1 MIYLIWLSILDFKP
15 IEKLQLI
22 QIIGTPQKIFNL
34 TERQLKDYTN
44 SEEVIRKIINIEKK
58 KEAEKILRKVE
69 KENVKLITMM
79 NEEYPKNLQRLYD
92 KPILLYAKGNIKLLN
107 SSKKISIVGSRNC
120 SEYGKIVTQK
130 MSYMLAKKDYTIVS
144 GMAKGIDGYA
154 HKGALAAQG
163 NTIAILG
170 SGVNYVYPEENRRLY
185 NKILEKNGL
194 ILSEYGIDTKPI
206 PEYFPARN
214 RIISGLSD
222 KILITEA
229 SKKSGTMITVNF
241 AIEQGKTVYAV
252 PGNITSARSEG
263 TNELIK
269 DGAILVNSLEDIIDL

>member
-34 TERQLKDYTN
+34 TEKQLKEYTN
-44 SEEVIRKIINIEKK
+44 SEEIIKKIINIEKK
-58 KEAEKILRKVE
+58 QEAEKILKKVE
-69 KENVKLITMM
+69 NEDIKLITMM
-79 NEEYPKNLQRLYD
+79 NREYPKNLQRIYD

-107 SSKKISIVGSRNC
+107 SLKKISIIGSRNC

-130 MSYMLAKKDYTIVS
+130 LSYMLAKEDYTIVS
-144 GMAKGIDGYA
+144 GMAKGIDSYA
-154 HKGALAAQG
+154 HKGALTAQG

-170 SGVNYVYPEENRRLY
+170 SGVNYIYPEENKRIY
-185 NKILEKNGL
+185 DKILEKNGL

-214 RIISGLSD
+214 RIISGISD

-229 SKKSGTMITVNF
+229 SKKSGTMITASF

-252 PGNITSARSEG
+252 PGNITSIRSEG

-269 DGAILVNSLEDIIDL
+269 DGAILVNSLEDITDL

>member
-1 MIYLIWLSILDFKP
+1 MIYLIWLSILNFKP

-22 QIIGTPQKIFNL
+22 QIIGTPEKIFKL
-34 TERQLKDYTN
+34 TEKQLREYTN
-44 SEEVIRKIINIEKK
+44 SEEIIRKIMNIEKRQ
-58 KEAEKILRKVE
+58 EAEKILSKIE
-69 KENVKLITMM
+69 KENVRIITLMDK
-79 NEEYPKNLQRLYD
+79 EYPKNLQRIYD
-92 KPILLYAKGNIKLLN
+92 KPILLYAKGNIKLLD
-107 SSKKISIVGSRNC
+107 SLKKISIIGSRNC

-130 MSYMLAKKDYTIVS
+130 LSYMLAKKDYTIVS
-144 GMAKGIDGYA
+144 GMAKGIDSYA
-154 HKGALAAQG
+154 HKGALTAQG

-170 SGVNYVYPEENRRLY
+170 SGVNYIYPEENKRLY

-214 RIISGLSD
+214 RIISGISD

-229 SKKSGTMITVNF
+229 SKKSGTMITANF
-241 AIEQGKTVYAV
+241 ATEQGKTVYAV

-269 DGAILVNSLEDIIDL
+269 DGAILVNSLEDITDL

>member
-22 QIIGTPQKIFNL
+22 QIIGTPEKIFKL
-34 TERQLKDYTN
+34 TEKQLREYTN
-44 SEEVIRKIINIEKK
+44 SEEIIKKIMSSEKRQKAEEILNKMERENIRIITLMDK
-58 KEAEKILRKVE
+58 
-69 KENVKLITMM
+69 T
-79 NEEYPKNLQRLYD
+79 YPKNLQRIYD
-92 KPILLYAKGNIKLLN
+92 KPILLYAKGNTNLLK
-107 SSKKISIVGSRNC
+107 SLKKISIIGSRNC
-120 SEYGKIVTQK
+120 SEYGKMVTQK
-130 MSYMLAKKDYTIVS
+130 LSYMLAKKDYTIVS
-144 GMAKGIDGYA
+144 GMAKGIDSYA
-154 HKGALAAQG
+154 HKGALTAKG

-170 SGVNYVYPEENRRLY
+170 SGVNYIYPEENKRLY
-185 NKILEKNGL
+185 NKILEQNGL

-214 RIISGLSD
+214 RLISGISD

-229 SKKSGTMITVNF
+229 SKKSGTMITANF

-252 PGNITSARSEG
+252 PGNITSTRSEG

-269 DGAILVNSLEDIIDL
+269 DGAILVNSLEDITDL

>member
-34 TERQLKDYTN
+34 TEKQLREYTN
-44 SEEVIRKIINIEKK
+44 SEEIIKKIMNSEKRQKAEEILNKMERENI
-58 KEAEKILRKVE
+58 II
-69 KENVKLITMM
+69 ITLMDKT
-79 NEEYPKNLQRLYD
+79 NTKNLHRIYD
-92 KPILLYAKGNIKLLN
+92 KPILLYAKGNTNLLK
-107 SSKKISIVGSRNC
+107 SLKKISIIGSRNC

-130 MSYMLAKKDYTIVS
+130 LSYMLAKKDYTIVS
-144 GMAKGIDGYA
+144 GMAKGIDSYA
-154 HKGALAAQG
+154 HKGTLTAKG

-170 SGVNYVYPEENRRLY
+170 SGVNYIYPEENKRLY
-185 NKILEKNGL
+185 NKILEQNGL

-214 RIISGLSD
+214 RLISGISD

-229 SKKSGTMITVNF
+229 SRKSGTMITANF

-252 PGNITSARSEG
+252 PGNITSTRSEG

-269 DGAILVNSLEDIIDL
+269 DGAILVNSLEDITDL

>member
-1 MIYLIWLSILDFKP
+1 MIYLIWLSILNFKP

-22 QIIGTPQKIFNL
+22 QIIGTPEKIFKL
-34 TERQLKDYTN
+34 TEKQLREYTN
-44 SEEVIRKIINIEKK
+44 SEEIIRKIMNIEKRQ
-58 KEAEKILRKVE
+58 EAEKILSKIE
-69 KENVKLITMM
+69 KENIRIITLMDK
-79 NEEYPKNLQRLYD
+79 EYPKNLQRIYD
-92 KPILLYAKGNIKLLN
+92 KPILLYAKGNIKLLD
-107 SSKKISIVGSRNC
+107 SLKKISIIGSRNC

-130 MSYMLAKKDYTIVS
+130 LSYMLAKKDYTIVS
-144 GMAKGIDGYA
+144 GMAKGIDSYA
-154 HKGALAAQG
+154 HKGALTAQG

-170 SGVNYVYPEENRRLY
+170 SGVNYIYPEENTRLY

-214 RIISGLSD
+214 RIISGISD

-229 SKKSGTMITVNF
+229 SKKSGTMITANF
-241 AIEQGKTVYAV
+241 ATEQGKTVYAV

-269 DGAILVNSLEDIIDL
+269 DGAILVNSLEDITDL

>member
-34 TERQLKDYTN
+34 TEKQLREYTN
-44 SEEVIRKIINIEKK
+44 SEEIIRKIMNIEKRQ
-58 KEAEKILRKVE
+58 EAEKILNQIE
-69 KENVKLITMM
+69 KENIKLIPIMDK
-79 NEEYPKNLQRLYD
+79 EYPKNLHRIYD
-92 KPILLYAKGNIKLLN
+92 KPILLYAKGNTNLLK
-107 SSKKISIVGSRNC
+107 SLKKISIIGSRNC

-130 MSYMLAKKDYTIVS
+130 LSYMLAKKDYTIVS
-144 GMAKGIDGYA
+144 GMAKGIDSYA
-154 HKGALAAQG
+154 HKGALTAKG

-170 SGVNYVYPEENRRLY
+170 SGVNYVYPEENKRLY
-185 NKILEKNGL
+185 NKILEQNGL
-194 ILSEYGIDTKPI
+194 ILSEYGLDTKPI

-214 RIISGLSD
+214 RLISGISD

-229 SKKSGTMITVNF
+229 SKKSGTMITANF

-252 PGNITSARSEG
+252 PGNITSTRSEG

-269 DGAILVNSLEDIIDL
+269 DGAILVNSLEDITDL

>member
-34 TERQLKDYTN
+34 TEKQLKEYTN
-44 SEEVIRKIINIEKK
+44 SEEIIKKIINIEKK
-58 KEAEKILRKVE
+58 QEAEKILKKVE
-69 KENVKLITMM
+69 NEDIKLITMM
-79 NEEYPKNLQRLYD
+79 NREYPKNLQRIYD
-92 KPILLYAKGNIKLLN
+92 RPILLYAKGNIKLLN
-107 SSKKISIVGSRNC
+107 SLKKISIIGSRNC

-130 MSYMLAKKDYTIVS
+130 LSYMLAKEDYTIVS
-144 GMAKGIDGYA
+144 GMAKGIDSYA
-154 HKGALAAQG
+154 HKGALTAQG

-170 SGVNYVYPEENRRLY
+170 SGVNYIYPEENKRLY
-185 NKILEKNGL
+185 DKILEKNGL

-214 RIISGLSD
+214 RIISGISD

-229 SKKSGTMITVNF
+229 SKKSGTMITASF

-252 PGNITSARSEG
+252 PGNITSIRSEG

-269 DGAILVNSLEDIIDL
+269 DGAILVNSLEDITDL

>member
-1 MIYLIWLSILDFKP
+1 MIYLIWLSILNFKP

-22 QIIGTPQKIFNL
+22 QIIGTPEKIFKL
-34 TERQLKDYTN
+34 TEKQLREYTN
-44 SEEVIRKIINIEKK
+44 SEEIIKKIMSSEKRQKAEEILNKMERENIRIITLMDK
-58 KEAEKILRKVE
+58 
-69 KENVKLITMM
+69 T
-79 NEEYPKNLQRLYD
+79 YPKNLQRIYD
-92 KPILLYAKGNIKLLN
+92 KPILLYAKGNTNLLK
-107 SSKKISIVGSRNC
+107 SLKKISIIGSRNC

-130 MSYMLAKKDYTIVS
+130 FSYMLAKKDYTIVS
-144 GMAKGIDGYA
+144 GMAKGIDSYA
-154 HKGALAAQG
+154 HKGALTAQG

-170 SGVNYVYPEENRRLY
+170 SGVNYIYPEENKRLY
-185 NKILEKNGL
+185 NKILEQNGL

-214 RIISGLSD
+214 RLISGISD

-229 SKKSGTMITVNF
+229 SKKSGTMITANF

-252 PGNITSARSEG
+252 PGNITSTRSEG

-269 DGAILVNSLEDIIDL
+269 DGAILVNSLEDITDL

>member
-22 QIIGTPQKIFNL
+22 QIIGTPEKIFKL
-34 TERQLKDYTN
+34 TEKQLREYTN
-44 SEEVIRKIINIEKK
+44 SEEIIRKIINIEKRQ
-58 KEAEKILRKVE
+58 EAEKILNQIE
-69 KENVKLITMM
+69 KENIKLITIMDK
-79 NEEYPKNLQRLYD
+79 EYPKKLHRIYD
-92 KPILLYAKGNIKLLN
+92 KPILLYAKGNTKLLK
-107 SSKKISIVGSRNC
+107 SLKKISIIGSRNC
-120 SEYGKIVTQK
+120 SEYGKMVTQK
-130 MSYMLAKKDYTIVS
+130 LSYMLAKKDYTIVS
-144 GMAKGIDGYA
+144 GMAKGIDSYA
-154 HKGALAAQG
+154 HKGTLTAKG

-170 SGVNYVYPEENRRLY
+170 SGVNYIYPEENKRLY
-185 NKILEKNGL
+185 NKILEQNGL

-214 RIISGLSD
+214 RLISGISD

-229 SKKSGTMITVNF
+229 SRKSGTMITANF

-252 PGNITSARSEG
+252 PGNITSTRSEG

-269 DGAILVNSLEDIIDL
+269 DGAILVNSLEDITDL

>member
-34 TERQLKDYTN
+34 TEKQLREYTN
-44 SEEVIRKIINIEKK
+44 SEEIIKKIMNSEKRQKAEEILNKMERENIRIITLMDK
-58 KEAEKILRKVE
+58 
-69 KENVKLITMM
+69 T
-79 NEEYPKNLQRLYD
+79 YPKNLQRIYD
-92 KPILLYAKGNIKLLN
+92 KPILLYAKGNTNLLK
-107 SSKKISIVGSRNC
+107 SLKKISIVGSRNC

-130 MSYMLAKKDYTIVS
+130 LSYMLAKKDYTIVS
-144 GMAKGIDGYA
+144 GMAKGIDSYA
-154 HKGALAAQG
+154 HKGTLTAKG
-163 NTIAILG
+163 STIAILG
-170 SGVNYVYPEENRRLY
+170 SGVNYVYPEENKRLY
-185 NKILEKNGL
+185 NKILEQNGL

-214 RIISGLSD
+214 RLISGISD

-229 SKKSGTMITVNF
+229 SRKSGTMITANF

-252 PGNITSARSEG
+252 PGNITSTRSEG

-269 DGAILVNSLEDIIDL
+269 DGAILVNSLEDITDL

>member
-1 MIYLIWLSILDFKP
+1 MIYLIWLSILNFKP

-22 QIIGTPQKIFNL
+22 QIIGTPEKIFKL
-34 TERQLKDYTN
+34 TEKQLREYTN
-44 SEEVIRKIINIEKK
+44 SEEIIRKIMNIEKRQ
-58 KEAEKILRKVE
+58 EAEKILSKIE
-69 KENVKLITMM
+69 KENIRIITLMDK
-79 NEEYPKNLQRLYD
+79 EYPKNLQRIYD
-92 KPILLYAKGNIKLLN
+92 KPILLYAKGNIKLLD
-107 SSKKISIVGSRNC
+107 SLKKISIIGSRNC

-130 MSYMLAKKDYTIVS
+130 LSYMLAKKDYTIVS
-144 GMAKGIDGYA
+144 GMAKGIDSYA
-154 HKGALAAQG
+154 HKGALTAQG

-170 SGVNYVYPEENRRLY
+170 SGVNYIYPEENKRLY

-214 RIISGLSD
+214 RIISGISD

-229 SKKSGTMITVNF
+229 SKKSGTMITANF
-241 AIEQGKTVYAV
+241 ATEQGKTVYAV

-269 DGAILVNSLEDIIDL
+269 DGAILVNSLEDITDL

>member
-58 KEAEKILRKVE
+58 KEAEKILRKAE

-79 NEEYPKNLQRLYD
+79 NKEYPKNLQRLYD

>member
-22 QIIGTPQKIFNL
+22 QIIGTPEKIFKL
-34 TERQLKDYTN
+34 TEKQLREYTN
-44 SEEVIRKIINIEKK
+44 SEEIIKKIMSSEK
-58 KEAEKILRKVE
+58 RQKVE
-69 KENVKLITMM
+69 EILNKMERENIRIITLMDKT
-79 NEEYPKNLQRLYD
+79 YPKNLQRIYD
-92 KPILLYAKGNIKLLN
+92 KPILLYAKGNTNLLK
-107 SSKKISIVGSRNC
+107 SLKKISIIGSRNC

-130 MSYMLAKKDYTIVS
+130 FSYMLAKKDYTIVS
-144 GMAKGIDGYA
+144 GMAKGIDSYA
-154 HKGALAAQG
+154 HKGALTAQG

-170 SGVNYVYPEENRRLY
+170 SGVNYIYPEENKRLY
-185 NKILEKNGL
+185 NKILEQNGL

-214 RIISGLSD
+214 RLISGISD

-229 SKKSGTMITVNF
+229 SKKSGTMITANF

-252 PGNITSARSEG
+252 PGNITSTRSEG

-269 DGAILVNSLEDIIDL
+269 DGAILVNSLEDITDL

>member
-34 TERQLKDYTN
+34 TEKQLREYTN
-44 SEEVIRKIINIEKK
+44 SEEIIRKIMNIEKRQ
-58 KEAEKILRKVE
+58 EAEKILNQIE
-69 KENVKLITMM
+69 KENIKLITIMDK
-79 NEEYPKNLQRLYD
+79 EYPKNLHIIYD
-92 KPILLYAKGNIKLLN
+92 KPILLYAKGNTNLLK
-107 SSKKISIVGSRNC
+107 SLKKISIIGSRNC

-130 MSYMLAKKDYTIVS
+130 LSYMLAKKDYTIVS
-144 GMAKGIDGYA
+144 GMAKGIDSYA
-154 HKGALAAQG
+154 HKGALTAKG

-170 SGVNYVYPEENRRLY
+170 SGVNYVYPEENKRLY
-185 NKILEKNGL
+185 NKILEQNGL
-194 ILSEYGIDTKPI
+194 ILSEYGLDTKPI

-214 RIISGLSD
+214 RLISGISD

-229 SKKSGTMITVNF
+229 SKKSGTMITANF

-252 PGNITSARSEG
+252 PGNITSTRSEG

-269 DGAILVNSLEDIIDL
+269 DGAILVNSLEDITDL

>member
-34 TERQLKDYTN
+34 TEKQLREYTN
-44 SEEVIRKIINIEKK
+44 SEEIIRKIMNIEKRQ
-58 KEAEKILRKVE
+58 EAEKILNQIG
-69 KENVKLITMM
+69 KENIKLITIMDK
-79 NEEYPKNLQRLYD
+79 EYPKNLHRIYD
-92 KPILLYAKGNIKLLN
+92 KPILLYAKGNTNLLK
-107 SSKKISIVGSRNC
+107 SLKKISIIGSRNC

-130 MSYMLAKKDYTIVS
+130 LSYMLAKKDYTIVS
-144 GMAKGIDGYA
+144 GMAKGIDSYA
-154 HKGALAAQG
+154 HKGALTAKG

-170 SGVNYVYPEENRRLY
+170 SGVNYVYPEENKRLY
-185 NKILEKNGL
+185 NKILEQNGL
-194 ILSEYGIDTKPI
+194 ILSEYGLDTKPI

-214 RIISGLSD
+214 RLISGISD

-229 SKKSGTMITVNF
+229 SKKSGTMITANF

-252 PGNITSARSEG
+252 PGNITSTRSEG

-269 DGAILVNSLEDIIDL
+269 DGAILVNSLEDITDL

>member
-34 TERQLKDYTN
+34 TEKQLREYTN
-44 SEEVIRKIINIEKK
+44 SEKIIKKIMNSEKRQKAEEILNKMERENIR
-58 KEAEKILRKVE
+58 I
-69 KENVKLITMM
+69 ITLMDKT
-79 NEEYPKNLQRLYD
+79 YPKNLQRIYD
-92 KPILLYAKGNIKLLN
+92 KPILLYAKGNTNLLK
-107 SSKKISIVGSRNC
+107 SLKKISIIGSRNC

-130 MSYMLAKKDYTIVS
+130 LSYMLAKKDYTIVS
-144 GMAKGIDGYA
+144 GMAKGIDSYA
-154 HKGALAAQG
+154 HKGTLTAKG

-170 SGVNYVYPEENRRLY
+170 SGVNYIYPEENKRLY
-185 NKILEKNGL
+185 NKILEQNGL

-214 RIISGLSD
+214 RLISGISD

-229 SKKSGTMITVNF
+229 SRKSGTMITANF

-252 PGNITSARSEG
+252 PGNITSTRSEG

-269 DGAILVNSLEDIIDL
+269 DGAILVNSLEDITDL

>member
-1 MIYLIWLSILDFKP
+1 MIYLIWLSILNFKP

-22 QIIGTPQKIFNL
+22 QIIGTPEKIFKL
-34 TERQLKDYTN
+34 TEKQLREYTN
-44 SEEVIRKIINIEKK
+44 SEEIIRKIMSIEKRQ
-58 KEAEKILRKVE
+58 EAEKILSKIE
-69 KENVKLITMM
+69 KENIRIITLMDK
-79 NEEYPKNLQRLYD
+79 EYPKNLQRIYD
-92 KPILLYAKGNIKLLN
+92 KPILLYAKGNIKLLD
-107 SSKKISIVGSRNC
+107 SLKKISIIGSRNC

-130 MSYMLAKKDYTIVS
+130 LSYMLAKKDYTIVS
-144 GMAKGIDGYA
+144 GMAKGIDSYA
-154 HKGALAAQG
+154 HKGALTAQG

-170 SGVNYVYPEENRRLY
+170 SGVNYIYPEENTRLY

-214 RIISGLSD
+214 RIISGISD

-229 SKKSGTMITVNF
+229 SKKSGTMITANF
-241 AIEQGKTVYAV
+241 ATEQGKTVYAV

-269 DGAILVNSLEDIIDL
+269 DGAILVNSLEDITDL

>member
-22 QIIGTPQKIFNL
+22 QIIGTPEKIFKL
-34 TERQLKDYTN
+34 TEKQLREYTN
-44 SEEVIRKIINIEKK
+44 SEEIVKKIMSSEKRQEAERILSNIEK
-58 KEAEKILRKVE
+58 
-69 KENVKLITMM
+69 ENIRIITLMDK
-79 NEEYPKNLQRLYD
+79 EYPKNLQRIYD
-92 KPILLYAKGNIKLLN
+92 KPILLYAKGNIKLLD
-107 SSKKISIVGSRNC
+107 SLKKISIIGSRNC

-130 MSYMLAKKDYTIVS
+130 LSYMLAKKNYTIVS
-144 GMAKGIDGYA
+144 GMAKGIDSYA
-154 HKGALAAQG
+154 HKGALTAQG

-170 SGVNYVYPEENRRLY
+170 SGVNYIYPEENKRLY

-214 RIISGLSD
+214 RIISGISD

-229 SKKSGTMITVNF
+229 SKKSGTMITANF
-241 AIEQGKTVYAV
+241 ATEQGKTVYAV

-269 DGAILVNSLEDIIDL
+269 DGAILVNSLEDITDL

>member
-22 QIIGTPQKIFNL
+22 QIIGTPEKIFKL
-34 TERQLKDYTN
+34 TEKQLREYTN
-44 SEEVIRKIINIEKK
+44 SEEIIKKIMSSEKRQKAEEILNKMERENIRIITLMDK
-58 KEAEKILRKVE
+58 
-69 KENVKLITMM
+69 T
-79 NEEYPKNLQRLYD
+79 YPKNLQRIYD
-92 KPILLYAKGNIKLLN
+92 KPILLYAKGNTNLLK
-107 SSKKISIVGSRNC
+107 SLKKISIIGSRNC

-130 MSYMLAKKDYTIVS
+130 FSYMLAKKDYTIVS
-144 GMAKGIDGYA
+144 GMAKGIDSYA
-154 HKGALAAQG
+154 HKGALTAQG

-170 SGVNYVYPEENRRLY
+170 SGVNYIYPEENKRLY
-185 NKILEKNGL
+185 NKILEQNGL

-214 RIISGLSD
+214 RLISGISD

-229 SKKSGTMITVNF
+229 SKKSGTMITANF

-252 PGNITSARSEG
+252 PGNITSTRSEG

-269 DGAILVNSLEDIIDL
+269 DGAILVNSLEDITDL

>member
-34 TERQLKDYTN
+34 TEKQLREYTN
-44 SEEVIRKIINIEKK
+44 SEEIIKKIMNSEKRQKAEEILNKMERENIRIITLMDK
-58 KEAEKILRKVE
+58 
-69 KENVKLITMM
+69 T
-79 NEEYPKNLQRLYD
+79 YPKNLQRIYD
-92 KPILLYAKGNIKLLN
+92 KPILLYAKGNTNLLK
-107 SSKKISIVGSRNC
+107 SLKKISIIGSRNC

-130 MSYMLAKKDYTIVS
+130 LSYMLAKKDYTIVS
-144 GMAKGIDGYA
+144 GMAKGIDSYA
-154 HKGALAAQG
+154 HKGTLTAKG

-170 SGVNYVYPEENRRLY
+170 SGVNYIYPEENKRLY
-185 NKILEKNGL
+185 NKILEQNGL

-214 RIISGLSD
+214 RLISGISD

-229 SKKSGTMITVNF
+229 SRKSGTMITANF

-252 PGNITSARSEG
+252 PGNITSTRSEG

-269 DGAILVNSLEDIIDL
+269 DGAILVNSLEDITDL

>member
-22 QIIGTPQKIFNL
+22 QIIGTPEKIFKL
-34 TERQLKDYTN
+34 TEKQLREYTN
-44 SEEVIRKIINIEKK
+44 SEEIIKKIMSSEKRQKAEEILNKMERENIRIITLMDK
-58 KEAEKILRKVE
+58 
-69 KENVKLITMM
+69 T
-79 NEEYPKNLQRLYD
+79 YPKNLQRIYD
-92 KPILLYAKGNIKLLN
+92 KPILLYAKGNTNLLK
-107 SSKKISIVGSRNC
+107 SLKKISSIGSRNC

-130 MSYMLAKKDYTIVS
+130 FSYMLAKKDYTIVS
-144 GMAKGIDGYA
+144 GMAKGIDSYA
-154 HKGALAAQG
+154 HKGALTAQG

-170 SGVNYVYPEENRRLY
+170 SGVNYIYPEENKRLY
-185 NKILEKNGL
+185 NKILEQNGL

-214 RIISGLSD
+214 RLISGISD

-229 SKKSGTMITVNF
+229 SRKSGTMITANF

-252 PGNITSARSEG
+252 PGNITSTRSEG

-269 DGAILVNSLEDIIDL
+269 DGAILVNSLEDITDL

>member
-79 NEEYPKNLQRLYD
+79 NKEYPKNLQRLYD